1 LAQEG
6 ATVLAGT
13 PESFGKRLRSEL
25 ARWTRLIKDANIT
38 MPFQENPM
46 SSVAVA
52 PMETPTTARDLVV
65 DFSRFAATIDA
76 ARLDAKVVKAVK
88 TNILDTLSCALAGS
102 SAKAIAEVAGL
113 VRDWGGATQADVFV
127 LGGKFP
133 AHHAAWVNGGMA
145 HARDYDD
152 THDAAIL
159 HAGVTAVPAAI
170 AAGQLHGSLSGADL
184 IAAVAAGLEVTC
196 RLGVAIQVDI
206 TESGFIYTSLLGYFG
221 ATAAAGRALGLTP
234 EEMLNAFGIV
244 YSSVAGNHQV
254 TRDASLMKRL
264 QPGLAAQ
271 AAVVA
276 VQLAK
281 RGIRGAQHV
290 FDGADGFFRVYL
302 RNRVDGEVARKDL
315 GRRFE
320 LLNLSYKPYP
330 CCRDTHTSIDA
341 VLQLRAQAPR
351 PASEIESIR
360 VGVTG
365 PGYQMVCVPEP
376 VRLAPKTI
384 VEAQFSIP
392 YTVAAAWIDGPLGMK
407 HFSDEG
413 LQRSD
418 ILSLAARVQPYVD
431 EEIDREW
438 RRFIPP
444 ARVSVRFRDGQTVE
458 TRVNYP
464 KGHPQNMMTEAE
476 FAAKTADCA
485 NYVARPLPADTPQ
498 RLIATVDKLDALTDI
513 AELVR
518 VVT

>member
-1 LAQEG
+1 MSAIAEV
-6 ATVLAGT
+6 ATRPQTAT
-13 PESFGKRLRSEL
+13 P
-25 ARWTRLIKDANIT
+25 D
-38 MPFQENPM
+38 
-46 SSVAVA
+46 V
-52 PMETPTTARDLVV
+52 VV
-65 DFSRFAATIDA
+65 DLSRFAATIDA
-76 ARLDAKVVKAVK
+76 ARLDPNVVKAVK

-113 VRDWGGATQADVFV
+113 VQEWGGARQADLFV

-133 AHHAAWVNGGMA
+133 AHHAAWVNAGMS

-152 THDAAIL
+152 THDGAIL

-170 AAGQLHGSLSGADL
+170 AAGQLRGTLSGADL

-206 TESGFIYTSLLGYFG
+206 VESGFIYTSLLGYFG

-290 FDGADGFFRVYL
+290 FEGADGFFRVYL
-302 RNRVDGEVARKDL
+302 RNRVDGNALRNDL
-315 GRRFE
+315 GERFE

-341 VLQLRAQAPR
+341 VVQLRAQAPR
-351 PASEIESIR
+351 SAAEIESIR

-376 VRLAPKTI
+376 VRLAPRTI

-392 YTVAAAWIDGPLGMK
+392 YAVAAAWIDGPLGMR

-413 LQRSD
+413 LQRAD
-418 ILSLAARVQPYVD
+418 VLSLAARVQPYVD
-431 EEIDREW
+431 AEIDREW
-438 RRFIPP
+438 SRFVPP
-444 ARVSVRFRDGQTVE
+444 ARVSVRFRDGQTVQ
-458 TRVNYP
+458 TRVDHP
-464 KGHPQNMMTEAE
+464 KGHPRNPMTEAE
-476 FAAKTADCA
+476 SAAKTADCA
-485 NYVARPLPADTPQ
+485 TYAATPMRADTAQ
-498 RLIATVDKLDALTDI
+498 RLIATVGKLDALEDI
-513 AELVR
+513 AELIR
-518 VVT
+518 IMT

>member
-1 LAQEG
+1 MTSAAVVANNVQA
-6 ATVLAGT
+6 ATPDLVQD
-13 PESFGKRLRSEL
+13 L
-25 ARWTRLIKDANIT
+25 AR
-38 MPFQENPM
+38 
-46 SSVAVA
+46 
-52 PMETPTTARDLVV
+52 
-65 DFSRFAATIDA
+65 FASTIDA
-76 ARLDAKVVKAVK
+76 ARLDAAVVKAVK

-113 VRDWGGATQADVFV
+113 VREWGGAPQADMLVF
-127 LGGKFP
+127 GGKYP
-133 AHHAAWVNGGMA
+133 AHHAALINGGMS

-170 AAGQLHGSLSGADL
+170 AAGQLRGKLSGADL

-196 RLGVAIQVDI
+196 RLGVAIKVDI
-206 TESGFIYTSLLGYFG
+206 IKTGFIYTALLGYFG
-221 ATAAAGRALGLTP
+221 ATAAAGRAFGLTV
-234 EEMLNAFGIV
+234 EEMVNAFGIV

-281 RGIRGAQHV
+281 RGIRGAQNV
-290 FDGADGFFRVYL
+290 FEGADGFFRVYL
-302 RNRVDGEVARKDL
+302 HGRVDGETVRKDL

-341 VLQLRAQAPR
+341 VLQLRADAPR
-351 PASEIESIR
+351 PAKDIESIR

-365 PGYQMVCVPEP
+365 PGYQMVCVPEA

-392 YTVAAAWIDGPLGMK
+392 YTVAAAWIDGPLGMS
-407 HFSDEG
+407 HFTDEG
-413 LQRSD
+413 LQRTD
-418 ILSLAARVQPYVD
+418 ILDLASRVRPYVD

-438 RRFIPP
+438 SRFVPP
-444 ARVSVRFRDGQTVE
+444 ARVTVRFRDGQTVE

-464 KGHPQNMMTEAE
+464 KGHPQNMMTEQE
-476 FAAKTADCA
+476 FAAKTHDCA
-485 NYVARPLPADTPQ
+485 TYVATELPQDTAV
-498 RLIATVDKLDALTDI
+498 RLIATVARLESLADI
-513 AELVR
+513 SELVG
-518 VVT
+518 VVTKHG

>member
-1 LAQEG
+1 
-6 ATVLAGT
+6 
-13 PESFGKRLRSEL
+13 
-25 ARWTRLIKDANIT
+25 
-38 MPFQENPM
+38 
-46 SSVAVA
+46 
-52 PMETPTTARDLVV
+52 METIMSAVTPISEELTGKADLARDLAL
-65 DFSRFAATIDA
+65 FAANVDA
-76 ARLDAKVVKAVK
+76 ARLDSPVIEAVK

-102 SAKAIAEVAGL
+102 SAKAIAEVSSL
-113 VRDWGGATQADVFV
+113 VKEWGGAPQADMLVF
-127 LGGKFP
+127 GGKFP
-133 AHHAAWVNGGMA
+133 AHHAALINGGMC

-170 AAGQLHGSLSGADL
+170 AAAQLRGKVSGADL

-206 TESGFIYTSLLGYFG
+206 VESGFIYTSLLGYFG
-221 ATAAAGRALGLTP
+221 ATAAAGRALGLTVD
-234 EEMLNAFGIV
+234 EMANAFGIV

-281 RGIRGAQHV
+281 KGIRGAQAV
-290 FDGADGFFRVYL
+290 FEGADGFFRVYFHG
-302 RNRVDGEVARKDL
+302 RADPDFVRRDL
-315 GRRFE
+315 GLRYE
-320 LLNLSYKPYP
+320 LMNLSYKPYP
-330 CCRDTHTSIDA
+330 CCRDTHAAVDA
-341 VLQLRAQAPR
+341 VLELRNGSRR

-365 PGYQMVCVPEP
+365 PGYQMVCVPEE

-392 YTVAAAWIDGPLGMK
+392 YTVAAAWIDGRLGMT

-413 LQRSD
+413 LHRKE
-418 ILSLAARVQPYVD
+418 ILELASKVQPYVD
-431 EEIDREW
+431 ADIDRDW
-438 RRFIPP
+438 SRFVTPGKVTVTFQNGEI
-444 ARVSVRFRDGQTVE
+444 VE
-458 TRVNYP
+458 TRVDYP
-464 KGHPQNMMTEAE
+464 KGHPKNRMSQSE

-485 NYVARPLPADTPQ
+485 SFSARPIPEDTPE
-498 RLIATVDKLDALTDI
+498 RLISTVRKLELIEDI
-513 AELVR
+513 AELVG
-518 VVT
+518 VVSPA